1 MANDLPYQR
10 SSGDYYFPLQ
20 QQLQEGAGNIMLR
33 GETNQNGFIDVV
45 IAVIKDLTG
54 IDLGNLFATVDG
66 WIQSGIDT
74 LQRIVGQI
82 LDIFNGIV
90 ITPINAFIQGVKDWF
105 HGIFAPGKGGFAETQ
120 KQAIDLNSQE
130 VQQAMAN
137 AAQAAG
143 VAAAAESQAIIAD
156 QKIAD
161 LTPVIGSKANVD
173 EVPKN
178 VPGWNSLN
186 PLEDVSF
193 PRTDLVQIPWRVKGW
208 TGENNGDYHRHYID
222 EETTSIVWTDPVYTQ
237 PAGRIDWVYI
247 NCTRKR
253 IYNTIT
259 FALGPRPANPG
270 YFVVAL
276 YKMDT
281 TNDVPNGNLT
291 KLWNDPI
298 DKSPTFPI
306 GASDVTI
313 EFPDIVGTPGDW
325 YAIAFQQGGGGGNRP
340 MFCKTTAS
348 IAAKAGQHPTRLAMT
363 RVGANGSFG
372 AKYTVD
378 QLDTS
383 SLIIPWA
390 ALGQRAGVAPASWVD
405 LFDRG
410 VNIDTLGPNWG
421 VSGVGIVIRDGNA
434 RSRQVGYAWNDSREN
449 YSTAGWANPT
459 VTRSQAVSALT
470 TRWID
475 YDKNAVIRDRPYTSM
490 IWLRCN
496 AEMTRGVALMIYR
509 DKLELRGFNA
519 QYPRSTNPAYIGG
532 ITLGT
537 PVPHPNTELAWWH
550 LHATGVSGTYTVYKN
565 GETPANAIL
574 TWSDSETN
582 PQFATN
588 RNDKFGGMSM
598 YCYSHG
604 NLLPNLHGQYYSIE
618 FNEWKL
624 RDLTV

>member
-33 GETNQNGFIDVV
+33 GDVRNEGLIDVV
-45 IAVIKDLTG
+45 IGVIRDLTG
-54 IDLGNLFATVDG
+54 IDLHDLFTTVDG

-105 HGIFAPGKGGFAETQ
+105 HGIFAPGKGGFAEAQ

-130 VQQAMAN
+130 VQQAMAD
-137 AAQAAG
+137 AAEAAG

-193 PRTDLVQIPWRVKGW
+193 PRTDLVQIPWRIRGW
-208 TGENNGDYHRHYID
+208 TKDDGGSDYHRHSIW
-222 EETTSIVWTDPVYTQ
+222 EETTEIVWADPVYSQ

-259 FALGPRPANPG
+259 FAVGPRPSNPG
-270 YFVVAL
+270 WFIVAL

-291 KLWNDPI
+291 RIWSDPL
-298 DKSPTFPI
+298 DKAPSFPI
-306 GASDVTI
+306 GSSDVTI
-313 EFPDIVGTPGDW
+313 EFPDIQAQPGEW
-325 YAIAFQQGGGGGNRP
+325 YAIAVQQGGGTVRP
-340 MFCKTTAS
+340 LFSKKTAAIS
-348 IAAKAGQHPTRLAMT
+348 AKAGQHPTRLSMT
-363 RVGANGSFG
+363 RVGANGVFD
-372 AKYTVD
+372 ANYTVG
-378 QLDTS
+378 QLDIA
-383 SLIIPWA
+383 SLDIPWA
-390 ALGQRAGVAPASWVD
+390 ALGQKAGVAPASWVD

-410 VNIDTLGPNWG
+410 ANVDTLGPNWG
-421 VSGVGIVIRDGNA
+421 TTGVGIVIRNNMA
-434 RSRQVGYAWNDSREN
+434 RSRQVSYAWNDSREN
-449 YSTAGWANPT
+449 YSTAAYANPT
-459 VTRSQAVSALT
+459 VTRSQSVGAKTALDWV
-470 TRWID
+470 RAD
-475 YDKNAVIRDRPYTSM
+475 QNDAIRYKPYNSM
-490 IWLRCN
+490 IWLRAN
-496 AEMTRGVALMIYR
+496 ADLSRGVALMIYK
-509 DKLELRGFNA
+509 DKLEVRGFNA

-532 ITLGT
+532 IELK
-537 PVPHPNTELAWWH
+537 VVAHPDTRNAWFY
-550 LHATGVSGTYTVYKN
+550 LHATGTAYTVYKN
-565 GETPANAIL
+565 GETAVEGVL

-582 PQFATN
+582 PQFATD
-588 RNDKFGGMSM
+588 RNDKYGGMSM
-598 YCYSHG
+598 YCYSNG
-604 NLLPNLHGQYYSIE
+604 NLIPGLHGQFYSIE
-618 FNEWKL
+618 FDEWKL
-624 RDLTV
+624 RDLVV